1 MLSQTFFNFKNSV
14 KNCKENESVSLQLFV
29 TLIKQIMKFMIR
41 KRCGFIKLSV
51 LTQLEKLVTLSN
63 KFD

>member
-14 KNCKENESVSLQLFV
+14 KNCKENESASLQLFV
-29 TLIKQIMKFMIR
+29 TLIKHIMKFMIS

-51 LTQLEKLVTLSN
+51 LTQLEKLVTLNN